1 MVRVFLA
8 ALAVLLLGY
17 MFMGR
22 GFAHVGRS
30 PVFVGEVVL
39 ALGLLGTSFALI
51 RLRLRPAGSPV
62 LYLLLGFMAL
72 GLARTV
78 PYIGQY
84 GMDALRDGVLWGYGL
99 FAVIVYLV
107 VDRATLLRGIRG
119 YGRVVP
125 VFALWL
131 PLCLNV
137 AGGLSGTV
145 DPATPGSSVP
155 LVVFKNGDMAVHV
168 AGSLAYLVL
177 VAPAAAGLW
186 LVAARTIVALPLAWT
201 AYLTATISRG
211 ALLTS
216 LAGIALIALLRPR
229 TRNWMPVLLG
239 TLVLVILLAPGAIRD
254 LQGCNVSGDPSKQQ
268 ASDREVSACQLIQ
281 NSGSIIGGSEAEG
294 LQGTKSFRM
303 RWWTAIFDYTVRG
316 PWFWTGKGFG
326 VNLADDDGFQVNPD
340 HSLRAPHNSHMTA
353 LARMGVPGFVLWALL
368 QGVFAIALLRAF
380 LTNRRAGERDLAA
393 AAGWLLV
400 YWLAMMVN
408 TSFDPYLEGPQGGI
422 WLWVVFGLGMVV
434 MRETPRGAKS

>member
-1 MVRVFLA
+1 VVRVFLA